1 MRLKDKKA
9 VVTGAGRGIG
19 KGIALESAKEGAD
32 VLIHYN
38 SSSTPAEKLAREIKE
53 FGRKTLLFQA
63 DMRNAGEIQRMF
75 KTAREELG
83 SVDILINNAAL
94 SETQDFFDI
103 SEEDWDKI
111 QGINLKGL
119 FFASQEAA
127 KQMKTQG
134 GGKIIN
140 IGSLHSNI
148 TLTKLTSY
156 AASKG
161 GVNALT
167 RQMALEL
174 APYNITVN
182 TVSPGFVEVERFLE
196 NPEYEQSHRAEQI
209 PLGRV
214 GFPEDVA
221 KAVVFFASSE
231 SGYITGQ
238 VLAVDGGLS
247 SQLSF
252 KRTRNEG
259 K

>member
-1 MRLKDKKA
+1 MRLNGKKA
-9 VVTGAGRGIG
+9 IVTGAGRGIG
-19 KGIALESAKEGAD
+19 KGLALALAKEGAD
-32 VLIHYN
+32 LLLHYN
-38 SSSTPAEKLAREIKE
+38 KSSTSAEELAREIKQL
-53 FGRKTLLFQA
+53 GRKAALFQA
-63 DMRNAGEIQRMF
+63 DMRNTVEIRKMIQ
-75 KTAREELG
+75 TARDILG
-83 SVDILINNAAL
+83 GIDILINNAAL
-94 SETQDFFDI
+94 SETHDFFEI
-103 SEEDWDKI
+103 TEKEWDRI

-134 GGKIIN
+134 GGKIIH

-148 TLTKLTSY
+148 TLTQLTVY

-174 APYNITVN
+174 APHNITVN

-196 NPEYEQSHRAEQI
+196 NPEYEQTQRAKQI

-214 GFPEDVA
+214 GFPKDVA

-231 SGYITGQ
+231 SDYITGQ
-238 VLAVDGGLS
+238 ILAVDGGLS
-247 SQLSF
+247 SQLAF
-252 KRTRNEG
+252 KRNSSD
-259 K
+259 